1 MKPQTHLINNLKKFF
16 SMQNKS
22 HHSGSFNLQNATA
35 QDLRQMI
42 ETGNLPNFLTSQQRD
57 RIMELFHQGDTF
69 GSIRKLQGIIEGQNV
84 KPGKTL
90 L

>member
-16 SMQNKS
+16 SMQKTHNT
-22 HHSGSFNLQNATA
+22 GTFNLQNASA

-42 ETGNLPNFLTSQQRD
+42 ESGSLPNFLTSQQRD

-69 GSIRKLQGIIEGQNV
+69 GSIRKLQGLIEGQNV
-84 KPGKTL
+84 KPGKSL